1 MTEETSAAFTHNA
14 AREEG
19 GPQGDWDREYT
30 HSVNDCIFRI
40 VQKTQKKKKRKRKER
55 KKKKKRKTSA
65 FKSKWRKRN
74 FKIAT
79 GHTLKNELITYVY
92 MHRSVNFR
100 GY

>member
-1 MTEETSAAFTHNA
+1 MLPARRADRKETGTENRHIQQIIEFLESFKK
-14 AREEG
+14 
-19 GPQGDWDREYT
+19 D
-30 HSVNDCIFRI
+30 
-40 VQKTQKKKKRKRKER
+40 KKKRKRKER

-79 GHTLKNELITYVY
+79 GHTLKNEMITYVY